1 MNVIRIGEAPP
12 YEAPGHNGMHMVRLQ
27 GREAGP
33 SDMMWLGLSRIA
45 PGGGTTLDAAAV
57 EKFYVVWS
65 GEVVV
70 SNGTEEVTLK
80 PLDSVRIAA
89 GEARR
94 LSNRG
99 SDEALVLL
107 AMPTMQ
113 PAATHS
119 SIDLSTPRAPG

>member
-1 MNVIRIGEAPP
+1 MNVVRIEGAPP
-12 YEAPGHNGMHMVRLQ
+12 YEAPGHDGMRMVRLQ

-33 SDMMWLGLSRIA
+33 SDTLWLGLSRIA

-57 EKFYVVWS
+57 EKFYVVWA

-70 SNGTEEVTLK
+70 SNGVEEVTLK
-80 PLDSVRIAA
+80 PLDSVRIAP

-99 SDEALVLL
+99 SHEALVLL
-107 AMPTMQ
+107 AMPTGT
-113 PAATHS
+113 PSGTS
-119 SIDLSTPRAPG
+119 SPVDHAPFRAPG